1 MLLRNWLE
9 FRLGI
14 CAKTAAQS
22 LGVGD
27 GCELADEK
35 AEEMLESY
43 RYQMR
48 PPGQSSI
55 TVTTWL

>member
-9 FRLGI
+9 CRLGI
-14 CAKTAAQS
+14 CAKTAARS

-35 AEEMLESY
+35 AKEMLESY
-43 RYQMR
+43 
-48 PPGQSSI
+48 SI
-55 TVTTWL
+55 R